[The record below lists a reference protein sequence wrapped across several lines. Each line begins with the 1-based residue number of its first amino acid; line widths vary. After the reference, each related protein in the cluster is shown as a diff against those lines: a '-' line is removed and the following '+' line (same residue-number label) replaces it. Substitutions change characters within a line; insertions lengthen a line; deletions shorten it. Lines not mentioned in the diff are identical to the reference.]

1 MVIYLDLVILSTVL
15 VNTLIILGIECI
27 FNSSGNIFRII
38 ISNLL
43 SVVFLSLYLLP
54 IGKLIF
60 IRYLMGILIGYIS
73 FNKCNIKNKIIKIVL
88 YYLFNLSLVG
98 VLEIFEIRNMVL
110 LVIST
115 IFIIGLGIIISFRN
129 KDELV
134 VKVNNKN
141 MNVLYDSGNYTI
153 YNKLPVVYL
162 HQKYFSKIYKYI
174 DKISINTIGGA
185 SMIDIYE
192 GPTLKI
198 NNTEFKVYYAFSDV
212 IEFDMILHKDLGGI
226 RCLSY

>member
-27 FNSSGNIFRII
+27 FNSSCNIFRII